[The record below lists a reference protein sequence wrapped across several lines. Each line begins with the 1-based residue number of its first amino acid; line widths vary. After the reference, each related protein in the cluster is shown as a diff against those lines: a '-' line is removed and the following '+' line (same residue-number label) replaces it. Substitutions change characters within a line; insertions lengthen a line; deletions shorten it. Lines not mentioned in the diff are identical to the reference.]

1 MRTNVEIDD
10 ALIERVMAATGL
22 PTKRAAV
29 DAGLR
34 ALLRLEEQKE
44 VLSLAGKVRWVGDL
58 DAMREGR
65 IAQEATPPDGS
76 EA

>member
-1 MRTNVEIDD
+1 MRTNLDIDD
-10 ALIERVMAATGL
+10 TLIDRVMAATKL

-44 VLSLAGKVRWVGDL
+44 VLGLAGEVHWDGDL

-65 IAQEATPPDGS
+65 GDEA
-76 EA
+76 